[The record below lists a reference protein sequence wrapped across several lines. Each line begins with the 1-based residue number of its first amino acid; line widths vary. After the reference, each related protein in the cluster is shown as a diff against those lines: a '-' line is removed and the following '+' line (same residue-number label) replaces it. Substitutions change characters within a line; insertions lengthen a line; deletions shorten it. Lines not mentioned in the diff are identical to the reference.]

1 MSYFRG
7 KIHFEEDGT
16 QNYLV
21 LQPINRYFKVTDDTK
36 YISSWKSK
44 GLSDKTIKPP
54 AASDNSLFPLND
66 YLGHKIRIK
75 FSGGCLKQPNKFT
88 CTYRT
93 ILNNYIVYEL
103 GASSSFNDDPTLKT
117 SLFGAIKLIKN
128 VDID

>member
-1 MSYFRG
+1 M
-7 KIHFEEDGT
+7 
-16 QNYLV
+16 
-21 LQPINRYFKVTDDTK
+21 TDDTK

-44 GLSDKTIKPP
+44 GLFDKTIKPP
-54 AASDNSLFPLND
+54 AASDNSLSPLND